1 MLHRFYSMQDVLLM
15 SESFCFFCCGF
26 FVFFLVLKTLKE
38 LNRAKDQ
45 IFSNISVHFL
55 LSSENGNLKNEKTA
69 KCCVPINDSISRGV
83 IQLSSIST
91 WRLNNKFLAFI
102 LVWVELLAPLQK
114 LTTRKKMFQVWLK
127 NLQRSEYSNLV
138 LHWGILAFFR

>member
-1 MLHRFYSMQDVLLM
+1 MQDVLLM

-26 FVFFLVLKTLKE
+26 FVVFLVLKTLKE

-55 LSSENGNLKNEKTA
+55 LSSENGNLKNEKTT
-69 KCCVPINDSISRGV
+69 KCCVPINESISRGV

-91 WRLNNKFLAFI
+91 
-102 LVWVELLAPLQK
+102 
-114 LTTRKKMFQVWLK
+114 
-127 NLQRSEYSNLV
+127 
-138 LHWGILAFFR
+138 

>member
-1 MLHRFYSMQDVLLM
+1 MCMLTMPKLGPQMWHKNVKDVTQVLFHARCVAYVREFL
-15 SESFCFFCCGF
+15 FFCCGF

-69 KCCVPINDSISRGV
+69 KCCVSINESISRG
-83 IQLSSIST
+83 LY
-91 WRLNNKFLAFI
+91 N
-102 LVWVELLAPLQK
+102 
-114 LTTRKKMFQVWLK
+114 FQVFQHRGKTTYFLLSFLFEWNCWLHC
-127 NLQRSEYSNLV
+127 RS
-138 LHWGILAFFR
+138 